1 MIDKVIQNPLNLSSK
16 GERPM
21 ERIKVVVRYTNGKM
35 LKGFTID
42 FFPNKDRFHVTP
54 MDKPL
59 DKPIE
64 VMINQLKAVFVV
76 RDFKGVPQYV
86 ERGGYREG
94 ENPYGLLLEVTFA
107 DGEVLVGS
115 CMSFDLKR
123 QGFFISPTDP
133 KSNNIRVFVVCSVL
147 KRIRQLL
154 QKTGEYIE
162 VPIPGR
168 KK

>member
-1 MIDKVIQNPLNLSSK
+1 MIDRVIQNPLNLSSK

-21 ERIKVVVRYTNGKM
+21 GRIKVVVRYTNGKM
-35 LKGFTID
+35 LKGSTID
-42 FFPNKDRFHVTP
+42 FFPDKDRFHVTP
-54 MDKPL
+54 MDNPL

-64 VMINQLKAVFVV
+64 VIINQLKAVFVV
-76 RDFKGVPQYV
+76 RDFKGVPKYI

-94 ENPYGLLLEVTFA
+94 ENPYGSLLEVTFA
-107 DGEVLVGS
+107 DGEVLTGS

-123 QGFFISPTDP
+123 QGFFTFPADP
-133 KSNNIRVFVVCSVL
+133 KSNNLRVFVVCSAL

-154 QKTGEYIE
+154 PKAVEYIE
-162 VPIPGR
+162 VPIPGS

>member
-1 MIDKVIQNPLNLSSK
+1 
-16 GERPM
+16 M
-21 ERIKVVVRYTNGKM
+21 ERIKVVVRYANGKI
-35 LKGFTID
+35 LKGSAID

-54 MDKPL
+54 VDKPL
-59 DKPIE
+59 DKPVE
-64 VMINQLKAVFVV
+64 VIINQLKAVFVV

-94 ENPYGLLLEVTFA
+94 ENPYGSLLEVTFM

-123 QGFFISPTDP
+123 QGFFISPADP
-133 KSNNIRVFVVCSVL
+133 KSNNLRVFVVCSAL

-154 QKTGEYIE
+154 PKAVEYIE

>member
-1 MIDKVIQNPLNLSSK
+1 
-16 GERPM
+16 M

-35 LKGFTID
+35 LKGSAID
-42 FFPNKDRFHVTP
+42 FFPNKDRFHVIP

-86 ERGGYREG
+86 ERDGFREG
-94 ENPYGLLLEVTFA
+94 ESPYGSLLEVTFA

-123 QGFFISPTDP
+123 QGFFISPADP
-133 KSNNIRVFVVCSVL
+133 KSNNLRVFVICSAL

-154 QKTGEYIE
+154 PRTVEYIE